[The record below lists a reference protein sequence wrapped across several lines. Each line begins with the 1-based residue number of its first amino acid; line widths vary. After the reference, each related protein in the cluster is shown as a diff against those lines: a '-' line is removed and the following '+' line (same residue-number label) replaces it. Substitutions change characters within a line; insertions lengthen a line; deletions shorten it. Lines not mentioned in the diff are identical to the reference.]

1 MDGRASCDDAMT
13 LDGSH
18 QHHLEA
24 SVVPG
29 LQKDHWAGS
38 RHTMCC
44 NPADAPAAHTAEDSP
59 PYLEAARKSL
69 GLEEEAAA
77 FACCAA
83 VVAEMV
89 GCQVHHMNIALQN
102 ESHLMEQ
109 WCCIVLA

>member
-1 MDGRASCDDAMT
+1 MDGRASCDAAMT
-13 LDGSH
+13 
-18 QHHLEA
+18 LEA
-24 SVVPG
+24 SVLPG
-29 LQKDHWAGS
+29 LQKDQSAGS
-38 RHTMCC
+38 CHTMCC